1 MTLSTTRITI
11 TPQEFKLLSPG
22 LEILANGLAAA
33 KVGRFP
39 NRHPWDRIDTGASRI
54 LLDQAYDEA
63 MAQRIVTTRAKLIGM
78 TDTRK
83 VRLDVFQI
91 SVAALGLRLGK
102 PKVNTRIPIQRLNT
116 SNEHAAL
123 VRKLEK
129 YRKRARRA
137 AVTDLGSIE
146 FAKAAESWRRFNQW
160 VRYHLLQFTFRNI
173 PRSVH
178 VLKARD
184 QRRAV
189 GAMIQLALQ
198 ERFHAPLNGAV
209 LTKMVTLSK
218 SSFLRG
224 REAMTLKEL
233 LESEAKGRE
242 LLFSFVTA
250 RIETTPLP
258 GAKIPLWKVIM
269 ERAEKFQAYRL
280 KMAGGRSAG

>member
-1 MTLSTTRITI
+1 
-11 TPQEFKLLSPG
+11 
-22 LEILANGLAAA
+22 
-33 KVGRFP
+33 
-39 NRHPWDRIDTGASRI
+39 
-54 LLDQAYDEA
+54 
-63 MAQRIVTTRAKLIGM
+63 
-78 TDTRK
+78 
-83 VRLDVFQI
+83 
-91 SVAALGLRLGK
+91 
-102 PKVNTRIPIQRLNT
+102 
-116 SNEHAAL
+116 
-123 VRKLEK
+123 
-129 YRKRARRA
+129 
-137 AVTDLGSIE
+137 
-146 FAKAAESWRRFNQW
+146 
-160 VRYHLLQFTFRNI
+160 
-173 PRSVH
+173 

-184 QRRAV
+184 QRQAV

-209 LTKMVTLSK
+209 LTKLVTLSK

-258 GAKIPLWKVIM
+258 GAEIPLWKVIM